1 MNDSNEMQNDQDNNQ
16 GLGNNLVG
24 EENINYGGEN
34 EYQQQN
40 EKPPTLESDHSFNV
54 DKKFDNFVQND
65 NFAQREKKINQELDR
80 ILQEKSGFSISRV
93 AGYTFM
99 MNKILFLTTFTEF
112 LFQRFDVVTLFLCI
126 VVVLIEIEIFTHKH
140 LYKWLMLLVFSLLL
154 DALVLLDVSPVSKKY
169 FFNLFIVVYRQAILI

>member
-34 EYQQQN
+34 EYQQHN

-65 NFAQREKKINQELDR
+65 NFAQRENKSLDFRYQELLD
-80 ILQEKSGFSISRV
+80 ILS
-93 AGYTFM
+93 
-99 MNKILFLTTFTEF
+99 
-112 LFQRFDVVTLFLCI
+112 
-126 VVVLIEIEIFTHKH
+126 
-140 LYKWLMLLVFSLLL
+140 
-154 DALVLLDVSPVSKKY
+154 
-169 FFNLFIVVYRQAILI
+169 

>member
-40 EKPPTLESDHSFNV
+40 ENPPTLESDHSFNV

-112 LFQRFDVVTLFLCI
+112 LFQ
-126 VVVLIEIEIFTHKH
+126 
-140 LYKWLMLLVFSLLL
+140 
-154 DALVLLDVSPVSKKY
+154 
-169 FFNLFIVVYRQAILI
+169 

>member
-34 EYQQQN
+34 EYQQHN

-126 VVVLIEIEIFTHKH
+126 AVIFIELEIFSHKH
-140 LYKWLMLLVFSLLL
+140 LYKWLLVLISSFLL
-154 DALVLLDVSPVSKKY
+154 DAFVLLDISPVSHY
-169 FFNLFIVVYRQAILI
+169 IIF